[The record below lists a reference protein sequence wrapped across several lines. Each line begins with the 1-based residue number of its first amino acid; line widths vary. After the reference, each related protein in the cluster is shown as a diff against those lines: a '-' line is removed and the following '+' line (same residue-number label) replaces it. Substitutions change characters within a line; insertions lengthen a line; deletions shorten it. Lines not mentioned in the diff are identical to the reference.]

1 MSITIQFAQ
10 RGESYLGKFHQI
22 EKNRLQLDYRF
33 FSPGHRFELLY
44 LVQQVMLSFTYNPG
58 GFPGFFHGWTGSA
71 ESSGENNCRNSLKR
85 APLGRFSRLFGQPLH
100 YALFRH
106 PEIFQRVIRQLNF
119 SDHRFGRYKFK
130 HPAVFADPPVVA
142 HDEERIFR
150 HSGFSGNFFQ
160 CEIPG

>member
-85 APLGRFSRLFGQPLH
+85 APLGRFSRLFGQPPSLRFIS
-100 YALFRH
+100 ASRDLSTGNTTAQLFR
-106 PEIFQRVIRQLNF
+106 
-119 SDHRFGRYKFK
+119 
-130 HPAVFADPPVVA
+130 PP
-142 HDEERIFR
+142 IWP
-150 HSGFSGNFFQ
+150 
-160 CEIPG
+160 I